1 VASTEETWM
10 SNQTDVMD
18 SFSGMSLFADLS
30 GPQLEAV
37 AHTFDEDFFDE
48 GTRILRKGFAGS
60 GFYVIIEGEAAVQVD
75 GKHLATLSRG
85 DFFGDI
91 SALLS
96 ELPSADVTATRPLRC
111 AVLSADELDQFLLDY
126 PTVSLRM
133 LKSVARR
140 LRNANTWRN

>member
-1 VASTEETWM
+1 M
-10 SNQTDVMD
+10 SEQAEVLE
-18 SFSGMSLFADLS
+18 SFAGMSLFADLT

-60 GFYVIIEGEAAVQVD
+60 GFYVIIEGEASVQVD
-75 GKHLATLSRG
+75 GKQIATLSRG
-85 DFFGDI
+85 DFFGDL
-91 SALLS
+91 SALLN

-111 AVLSADELDQFLLDY
+111 AVLAAGELDRFLLAY
-126 PTVSLRM
+126 PTVTLRM

-140 LRNANTWRN
+140 LRNTNTWRN

>member
-1 VASTEETWM
+1 MSQQTE
-10 SNQTDVMD
+10 VLD
-18 SFSGMSLFADLS
+18 SFAGMSLFADLS

-75 GKHLATLSRG
+75 GKEIARLSRG

-111 AVLSADELDQFLLDY
+111 AVLSAEELDRFLLDH
-126 PTVSLRM
+126 PTVALRM
-133 LKSVARR
+133 LKSMARR
-140 LRNANTWRN
+140 LRNATAWRS